1 MAITQ
6 KKNAAGRV
14 NFGKLH
20 DAGATP
26 DLLAIQLQ
34 SFQDFF
40 QLETTP
46 DKRNNEGL
54 FRVFKENFP
63 ITDTRNIFVLEFL
76 DYFIDPP
83 RYTIDECMERGL
95 TYSVPLKAK
104 LKLSCNDEEH
114 VDFETI
120 VQDVFLGNI
129 PYMTPRGTF
138 VINGAERVVVS
149 QLHRSPGVFFGQ
161 SVHPNGTKIYSARV
175 IPFKGAWMEFA
186 TDINNVM
193 YAYIDRKKKFPVTT
207 LLRAIGYETDKDI
220 LDLFGMAEEVKVDK
234 KSLAGHIGRRLAA
247 RVLRSWTEDFVDEDT
262 GEVVTIERND
272 VVLDRDSVLDE
283 SNAEL
288 IQEMGIKTVF
298 LQKEE
303 VSGDFSIIYNTLNKD
318 TSNSEL
324 EAVQHIYRQ
333 LRGSDAPDDETARG
347 IIEKLFFSDKR
358 YDLGEVGRYKINRKL
373 GLDINLNT
381 KVLSKEDIISI
392 IKYLVRLTNGKAE
405 IDDIDH
411 LSNRRVRT
419 VGEQLFAQFGVGLA
433 RMARTIRERMNVRDN
448 EVFTPID
455 LINARTLSSVIN
467 SFFGTSQLSQFLDQT
482 NPLSEI
488 THKRRI
494 SALGPGGL
502 SRERAGF
509 EVRDVHYSHYGR
521 LCTIETPEGPNIGL
535 ISTLCVHAQINDM
548 GFIETPYRK
557 VKEGKVDLKNFRFL
571 SAEEEDLAK
580 IAQAN
585 VPMDDK
591 GNFLED
597 KVKSRQTGDF
607 PILDPNEVEYMDVA
621 PNQIVGLSASL
632 IPFLEHD
639 DANRA
644 LMGSNMQRQAVP
656 LIIPQVPIVGTGLE
670 AKAARDARIQIHAEG
685 NGVVEYV
692 DADNIH
698 VRYERGD
705 KERLVSFE
713 DDLKVYTLTKYK
725 KTNQST
731 SMTLRPCVRRG
742 QKVKMGDFLTEGYAT
757 QDGEL
762 ALGRNLKVAFM
773 PWKGYNFED
782 AIVINEKVVREDWF
796 TSVHIDEYE
805 LEVRDTKLGEEE
817 LTPDIP
823 NVSEEATKD
832 LDENGIIR
840 IGAHVGEGDILIGK
854 ITPKGETDP
863 TPEEKLLRAI
873 FGDKAGDAK
882 DASLK
887 APSGT
892 EGIVISKQLFQRAKK
907 DKNSKVREKAQ
918 IEKIDKVHEKNLE
931 DLKTFLFEK
940 LQILLK
946 DKSSAGITNNFG
958 ETVLSKGG
966 KFNSKTLGS
975 IDYQNVNPL
984 AWTGDKETDDQINQ
998 LLHNYNIK
1006 FNEELGRYKREKFNL
1021 SIGDELPAG
1030 VLKLAKVYLASKRKL
1045 KVGDKM
1051 AGRHGNKGIV
1061 AKIVREE
1068 DMPFLEDG
1076 TPVDVVLNPL
1086 GVPSR
1091 MNLGQIYETILGWAG
1106 EKLGVK
1112 FATPIFDGASV
1123 SEIEGLID
1131 EAGLPE
1137 FGHTYLYDGET
1148 GERFHQKATV
1158 GIIYIIKLH
1167 HMVDDKMHARSIGP
1181 YSLITQQPLG
1191 GKAQFGGQRFG
1202 EMEVWALEAYGA
1214 SNILQ
1219 ELLTIKSDDIVGR
1232 AKTYEAIVKG
1242 DNIPKAGI
1250 PESFNVLVNELRGLG
1265 LELKFE

>member
-1 MAITQ
+1 
-6 KKNAAGRV
+6 
-14 NFGKLH
+14 
-20 DAGATP
+20 
-26 DLLAIQLQ
+26 
-34 SFQDFF
+34 
-40 QLETTP
+40 
-46 DKRNNEGL
+46 
-54 FRVFKENFP
+54 
-63 ITDTRNIFVLEFL
+63 
-76 DYFIDPP
+76 
-83 RYTIDECMERGL
+83 
-95 TYSVPLKAK
+95 
-104 LKLSCNDEEH
+104 
-114 VDFETI
+114 
-120 VQDVFLGNI
+120 
-129 PYMTPRGTF
+129 
-138 VINGAERVVVS
+138 
-149 QLHRSPGVFFGQ
+149 
-161 SVHPNGTKIYSARV
+161 
-175 IPFKGAWMEFA
+175 
-186 TDINNVM
+186 
-193 YAYIDRKKKFPVTT
+193 
-207 LLRAIGYETDKDI
+207 
-220 LDLFGMAEEVKVDK
+220 
-234 KSLAGHIGRRLAA
+234 
-247 RVLRSWTEDFVDEDT
+247 
-262 GEVVTIERND
+262 
-272 VVLDRDSVLDE
+272 
-283 SNAEL
+283 
-288 IQEMGIKTVF
+288 
-298 LQKEE
+298 
-303 VSGDFSIIYNTLNKD
+303 
-318 TSNSEL
+318 
-324 EAVQHIYRQ
+324 
-333 LRGSDAPDDETARG
+333 
-347 IIEKLFFSDKR
+347 
-358 YDLGEVGRYKINRKL
+358 
-373 GLDINLNT
+373 
-381 KVLSKEDIISI
+381 
-392 IKYLVRLTNGKAE
+392 
-405 IDDIDH
+405 
-411 LSNRRVRT
+411 
-419 VGEQLFAQFGVGLA
+419 
-433 RMARTIRERMNVRDN
+433 
-448 EVFTPID
+448 
-455 LINARTLSSVIN
+455 
-467 SFFGTSQLSQFLDQT
+467 
-482 NPLSEI
+482 
-488 THKRRI
+488 
-494 SALGPGGL
+494 
-502 SRERAGF
+502 
-509 EVRDVHYSHYGR
+509 
-521 LCTIETPEGPNIGL
+521 
-535 ISTLCVHAQINDM
+535 M

-585 VPMDDK
+585 VPMDEK

-597 KVKSRQTGDF
+597 KIKSRQTGDF

-692 DADNIH
+692 DADHIH
-698 VRYERGD
+698 VRYDRGD

-742 QKVKMGDFLTEGYAT
+742 QKVKVGDFLTEGYAT

-832 LDENGIIR
+832 LDEHGIIR

-887 APSGT
+887 TPSGT
-892 EGIVISKQLFQRAKK
+892 EGVVISKQLFQRAKK

-931 DLKTFLFEK
+931 DLKNFLFEK
-940 LQILLK
+940 LMILLR

-958 ETVLSKGG
+958 ETVLTKGG
-966 KFNSKTLGS
+966 KFNTKTLGS
-975 IDYQNVNPL
+975 VDYQNVNPL
-984 AWTGDKETDDQINQ
+984 GWTGDKETDDLINQ

-1106 EKLGVK
+1106 EKLGVR

-1123 SEIEGLID
+1123 EQIDGLIND
-1131 EAGLPE
+1131 AGLPE

-1219 ELLTIKSDDIVGR
+1219 ELLTLKSDDIVGR

-1242 DNIPKAGI
+1242 DNIPKPGI